1 MEIRRTSLWGF
12 YCRKDAPWTQIKTDW
27 EHLWSLK
34 IIKSWRL
41 HFSKQ
46 KISTIGQAIWTSF
59 SYYLF
64 RKNIF
69 FWLNPKN
76 IQRKVVSN
84 HLSKVNLMIT
94 LLPKLTWTLSISPFF
109 YVEVSLKYYSSP
121 LNMQNK
127 TSSRTTLLRSFFIW
141 SLWRHRETSKP
152 LRKVEL
158 KCNST
163 IVVLKTNTQAFYR

>member
-1 MEIRRTSLWGF
+1 MEISRTSLGGF
-12 YCRKDAPWTQIKTDW
+12 YSRKDPRERKLKPTKPQWG
-27 EHLWSLK
+27 LK

-46 KISTIGQAIWTSF
+46 KISTIGQAIWTLF

-69 FWLNPKN
+69 FDEPQKYLEKSCLESF
-76 IQRKVVSN
+76 IQSEPNDCFVAEAYMN
-84 HLSKVNLMIT
+84 AINFF
-94 LLPKLTWTLSISPFF
+94 FF

-127 TSSRTTLLRSFFIW
+127 TSSRTTLLQSFFI
-141 SLWRHRETSKP
+141 
-152 LRKVEL
+152 
-158 KCNST
+158 
-163 IVVLKTNTQAFYR
+163 

>member
-27 EHLWSLK
+27 EHLWGLK

-69 FWLNPKN
+69 FDWTPKIFREKLSRIIYPKRTWWLFCCRNLHERYQFLRFFFMLKLVLNTNPALWTCRIKQVPARLWYN
-76 IQRKVVSN
+76 LFSFDLFEGTAKPQNRWRK
-84 HLSKVNLMIT
+84 
-94 LLPKLTWTLSISPFF
+94 
-109 YVEVSLKYYSSP
+109 
-121 LNMQNK
+121 QN
-127 TSSRTTLLRSFFIW
+127 
-141 SLWRHRETSKP
+141 
-152 LRKVEL
+152 
-158 KCNST
+158 
-163 IVVLKTNTQAFYR
+163 